1 MGYIIFM
8 NHEFYNEYLSI
19 EEKKKVNCQIENMND
34 CDIYLSRRGYKRK
47 IKYSFDDKGDLIWLF
62 SLLKN
67 YQFKVEYNNKDIL
80 ITFLK
85 KEQVKELIKKKS
97 VLNDIEK
104 ENGKVVYNIIRSLK
118 NNIEH
123 KLRMDLDAFHYSL
136 LPFEKEEQVV
146 KNYIQFCLLDK
157 IVILNEEDMFKIN
170 SYEYEEKLN
179 NKEINQISELNR
191 HDIKTSFVN
200 IRRVDLLGCY
210 IKRKGKDDKLISE
223 LIKKIKAD
231 KVLLESTEE
240 KKELKEEELNHV
252 ICLCIDNME
261 YFMEQEAF
269 KEDFIFT
276 LYEAVLSHELG
287 HLVFSYLDI
296 EGATSKERKF
306 KERQANYFS
315 SYVFSSELD
324 YFINKVTKHQSS
336 DYRNPLLLS
345 HKLTMSNYDEQVE
358 KLYRGEM

>member
-1 MGYIIFM
+1 MGYITVM

-19 EEKKKVNCQIENMND
+19 EEKGKVNCRIENMDD
-34 CDIYLSRRGYKRK
+34 CDIYLLRTG
-47 IKYSFDDKGDLIWLF
+47 DKSYNEYLYDNKTDLIWLF
-62 SLLKN
+62 SLLKK
-67 YQFKVEYNNKDIL
+67 YHFKVEYNDSNIL

-85 KEQVKELIKKKS
+85 KEQGKELLKKKS
-97 VLNDIEK
+97 VLNDIET
-104 ENGKVVYNIIRSLK
+104 ENGKVVSNIIRFIMKKIL
-118 NNIEH
+118 H
-123 KLRMDLDAFHYSL
+123 KLIKDLDAFQYSL

-157 IVILNEEDMFKIN
+157 IVILSEEDMFKIN

-179 NKEINQISELNR
+179 NKDINQISELNR
-191 HDIKTSFVN
+191 RDIKTSFVN

-240 KKELKEEELNHV
+240 KKDLKEEEVNHV
-252 ICLCIDNME
+252 ICLCIDNMK

-269 KEDFIFT
+269 KEDSIFT

-336 DYRNPLLLS
+336 DYRTPLLLS

>member
-1 MGYIIFM
+1 MGYIIVM

-19 EEKKKVNCQIENMND
+19 EEKEKVNCRIEDMDD
-34 CDIYLSRRGYKRK
+34 CDIYLLRTG
-47 IKYSFDDKGDLIWLF
+47 DKSYNEYLYDNKTDLIWLF
-62 SLLKN
+62 SLLKK
-67 YQFKVEYNNKDIL
+67 YHFKVEYNDSNIL

-85 KEQVKELIKKKS
+85 KEQGKELIKKKS
-97 VLNDIEK
+97 VLNDIET
-104 ENGKVVYNIIRSLK
+104 ENGKVVSNIIRFIMKKIL
-118 NNIEH
+118 H
-123 KLRMDLDAFHYSL
+123 KLIKDLDAFQYSL

-157 IVILNEEDMFKIN
+157 IVILSEEDMFKIN
-170 SYEYEEKLN
+170 TYEYEEKLN
-179 NKEINQISELNR
+179 NKDINQISELNR
-191 HDIKTSFVN
+191 RDIKTSFIN

-223 LIKKIKAD
+223 LIKKRED
-231 KVLLESTEE
+231 LRT
-240 KKELKEEELNHV
+240 EELNHV

-261 YFMEQEAF
+261 YFMEQETF
-269 KEDFIFT
+269 KEDSIFT
-276 LYEAVLSHELG
+276 LYETVLSHELG
-287 HLVFSYLDI
+287 HLVFSYLNI

-345 HKLTMSNYDEQVE
+345 HKLTMSNYDEQVG